1 MVRQPALLAVSTLA
15 VAATLGVSS
24 AAHADA
30 GERQLEAIAGYRTR
44 DSADALVGVRVGLSD
59 FISARARGGIRFS
72 EDNIA
77 GRLELSSSYAFDV
90 LTWVPEISV
99 GAAIDVDDV
108 DVELSGLASIGA
120 RYYVSRDR
128 FIALELGGEL
138 GPDEDLGLLMRL
150 VYAF

>member
-1 MVRQPALLAVSTLA
+1 MRRRTRVAVFTLLVTAAALGGPS
-15 VAATLGVSS
+15 G
-24 AAHADA
+24 AHADA
-30 GERQLEAIAGYRTR
+30 GDRQLEAIAGYRTR
-44 DSADALVGVRVGLSD
+44 DSVDALVGVRFGLSD
-59 FISARARGGIRFS
+59 FISARARGGIRFN
-72 EDNIA
+72 EDHIA

-108 DVELSGLASIGA
+108 DVELRGLASVGA
-120 RYYVSRDR
+120 RYYVSRER

-138 GPDEDLGLLMRL
+138 ARDEDLGFLARL